1 MSLVP
6 ELCDALALGPG
17 GIQINVTEKG
27 YTVSTRYRPYI
38 TKRAPT
44 LLEALELVHIAG
56 YQRFRPTRVAVALHE
71 FEQRNP

>member
-1 MSLVP
+1 MNLIP

-44 LLEALELVHIAG
+44 LLEALRAVVDAG
-56 YQRFRPTRVAVALHE
+56 YHRWRPFEVAVALHE
-71 FEQRNP
+71 FEKRNP